1 MNEKEE
7 INSIL
12 EEAENLLDTVRED
25 LSGIARRLLMLD
37 ILTGE
42 KRIEC
47 LAIMTRVINN
57 VGVVEK
63 IKADLEQFKKE
74 GNND

>member
-1 MNEKEE
+1 MTEKEE
-7 INSIL
+7 IDSIFK
-12 EEAENLLDTVRED
+12 EAENLLDTVRED
-25 LSGIARRLLMLD
+25 LSGIAKRLLMLD

-57 VGVVEK
+57 IGVVEK
-63 IKADLEQFKKE
+63 IKIDLEQFKKE
-74 GNND
+74 GKL

>member
-1 MNEKEE
+1 M
-7 INSIL
+7 
-12 EEAENLLDTVRED
+12 LDTVRED
-25 LSGIARRLLMLD
+25 LSGIAKRLLMLD

-57 VGVVEK
+57 IGVVEK
-63 IKADLEQFKKE
+63 IKIDLEQFKKE
-74 GNND
+74 G

>member
-1 MNEKEE
+1 MTEKEE
-7 INSIL
+7 IDSIFK
-12 EEAENLLDTVRED
+12 EAENLLDTVRED
-25 LSGIARRLLMLD
+25 LSGIAKRLLMLD

-57 VGVVEK
+57 IGVVEK
-63 IKADLEQFKKE
+63 IKIDLEQFKKE
-74 GNND
+74 G

>member
-1 MNEKEE
+1 MTEKEE
-7 INSIL
+7 IDSIFK
-12 EEAENLLDTVRED
+12 EAENLLDTVRED
-25 LSGIARRLLMLD
+25 LSGIAKRLLMLD

-57 VGVVEK
+57 IGVVEK
-63 IKADLEQFKKE
+63 IKIDLEQFKKE